1 MVKLN
6 LLTWFQI
13 FEAKVIAKAVG
24 KNESEMT
31 NLTNV
36 SIKNSTDPMEAA
48 SRHQA
53 QGNKDATMKLGDF
66 FLTDFDLQMIQ
77 KIIRIRLPFAF
88 SNVSFFVK
96 VSIPSH
102 CLPFFS
108 RAKN

>member
-48 SRHQA
+48 SRHQ
-53 QGNKDATMKLGDF
+53 DARKQRRNNEVGRLF
-66 FLTDFDLQMIQ
+66 FDGF
-77 KIIRIRLPFAF
+77 
-88 SNVSFFVK
+88 
-96 VSIPSH
+96 
-102 CLPFFS
+102 
-108 RAKN
+108 